1 MKLFRKLRSLFRK
14 RKLDAEMAE
23 EMRYHLEQSAADSAA
38 DGMPSDEA
46 RYAAQRRFGNVAS
59 IQEQAREGRGWVWL
73 EQSLQDL
80 RYAARQLRR
89 SPVFASVTILSLA
102 LAIGANTAIFSLY
115 HEVLV
120 KPLPVANPSELVHFR
135 WIAPVAGFKHMHPV
149 SGWSDP
155 APGTKL
161 QTSTSFSQLSFEW
174 FRDYNQVFT
183 DVFAFAPLYDLKIRV
198 QGVTEISPTGQMVS
212 GGYYR
217 GLGIQPTVGRLLDE
231 DDDRAG
237 ATPVAV
243 ISDRYWQKRFGR
255 DPSILGGAMEING
268 VLCTVVGVSP
278 PGFAGTLQVGE
289 APDVFVPLARV
300 SEVWPQIAF
309 FMKQPWRFWF
319 VQVMGRLRPGVSSGQ
334 AQASLEE
341 LFRRSALDD
350 QATGPVPA
358 PGDVQAVDEPRLQL
372 LPGDKGLFHM
382 RNLYAQPLR
391 ILQALAALVLL
402 IACLNVAN
410 LLLARGAIRRREIAT
425 RLALGAGRGR
435 IVRQLLLESVV
446 LAVGGAVLGLGV
458 AWWGKDLL
466 VGMHAL
472 GQESQ
477 SLNLVLQPR
486 LDLPVL
492 GFATGAA
499 LLTCLLFGLVPTW
512 QATRLDLRA
521 EFAGGTRGPARPA
534 LRLGRSLMVLQVALS
549 LMLLIGAGLLT
560 RTLLNLRQID
570 VGFNREQLL
579 LFRLDAS
586 GSDRSPEQLA
596 AYYDEIAEKLR
607 ALPSV
612 ESVSYSSVPVLSNTR
627 DSTSLTF
634 EGDTSSQ
641 PRSFS
646 PMMNVVTENFFATL
660 QLRLLAGRTFD
671 RRDTTDGLRTAVV
684 NETLARELFGSDNP
698 LGRRVVRHGKPTEIV
713 GVVNDASYADVRES
727 QPPTIYFA
735 FAQNLPDPRAGPGAG
750 QANFTLRAAGEVEPL
765 LSAIQGYLRSQHP
778 DLPLIDARTQVQQI
792 DRQIAQQVLFA
803 RLSSCF
809 GSMVALLVGIGLYGL
824 ISYNVLRR
832 TGEIGIRMALGAQS
846 GDVLCMILRESL
858 GLALLGV
865 LLGAGV
871 AAITGRYLA
880 SRLYGLTAT
889 DGVTYGV
896 VGALIIVVAALACW
910 LPARRAAKVDPVVAL
925 RAE

>member
-1 MKLFRKLRSLFRK
+1 MV
-14 RKLDAEMAE
+14 E
-23 EMRYHLEQSAADSAA
+23 EMRFHLDERTADNLA
-38 DGMPSDEA
+38 DGLAPDEA
-46 RYAAQRRFGNVAS
+46 RSAAERQFGNLAS
-59 IQEQAREGRGWVWL
+59 LQEQAREGRGWTWL
-73 EQSLQDL
+73 EQSSQDA
-80 RYAARQLRR
+80 RYAVRQLLR
-89 SPVFASVTILSLA
+89 SPVFSSVAILSLA
-102 LAIGANTAIFSLY
+102 LAIGGNTAIFSLY

-120 KPLPVANPSELVHFR
+120 KPLPVPNPAELVHFR
-135 WIAPVAGFKHMHPV
+135 WVAPVAGFKHMHPI

-174 FRDYNQVFT
+174 FRDHNQAFT
-183 DVFAFAPLYDLKIRV
+183 DVFAFAPLNDLKIRV
-198 QGVTEISPTGQMVS
+198 KGVTEISSAGELVS

-217 GLGIQPTVGRLLDE
+217 GLGIQPALGRLLGE

-237 ATPVAV
+237 AAPVAV

-255 DPSILGGAMEING
+255 DPSILGQPMEING
-268 VLCTVVGVSP
+268 VLYTVVGVSP
-278 PGFAGTLQVGE
+278 PEFVGTLQVGE

-319 VQVMGRLRPGVSSGQ
+319 VQVMGRLRPDVSLSR

-350 QATGPVPA
+350 QATGPVPSSTYVE
-358 PGDVQAVDEPRLQL
+358 PVDKPQLQL

-382 RNLYAQPLR
+382 RASYAQPLR

-410 LLLARGAIRRREIAT
+410 LLLARGATRRREIAT

-446 LAVGGAVLGLGV
+446 LAAAGAVLGLGL

-477 SLNLVLQPR
+477 SLHLVLQPR

-492 GFATGAA
+492 GFAAGAA
-499 LLTCLLFGLVPTW
+499 LLTTLLFGLAPTW

-521 EFAGGTRGPARPA
+521 EFAGGTRGAARPA
-534 LRLGRSLMVLQVALS
+534 LRLGRALMVLQVALS
-549 LMLLIGAGLLT
+549 LMLLIDAGLLT
-560 RTLLNLRQID
+560 RTLRNLRLID

-579 LFRLDAS
+579 LFRVDAS

-596 AYYDEIAEKLR
+596 AYYNGVAENLKT
-607 ALPSV
+607 LPSV
-612 ESVSYSSVPVLSNTR
+612 ESVSFSSVPVLSDTR
-627 DSTSLTF
+627 DSTTLTF
-634 EGDTSSQ
+634 EGDTSPR
-641 PRSFS
+641 PRSLS
-646 PMMNVVTENFFATL
+646 PMMNVVTENFFTTL
-660 QLRLLAGRTFD
+660 QLHLLAGRTFD
-671 RRDTTDGLRTAVV
+671 RRDTPESPRTAVI
-684 NETLARELFGSDNP
+684 NETLSRELFGPANP
-698 LGRRVVRHGKPTEIV
+698 LGRRVVRQGKPTEIV
-713 GVVNDASYADVRES
+713 GVVNDAGYADVRDPR
-727 QPPTIYFA
+727 PPTIYFA
-735 FAQNLPDPRAGPGAG
+735 FSQNPFDPRAGPGAG
-750 QANFTLRAAGEVEPL
+750 QANFTVRTSGEVETL
-765 LSAIQGYLRSQHP
+765 LPAIQSHLRSQYP
-778 DLPLIDARTQVQQI
+778 DLPLIDHRTQVQQI

-803 RLSSCF
+803 QLSGCF
-809 GSMVALLVGIGLYGL
+809 GSVVALLVGIGLYGL
-824 ISYNVLRR
+824 ISYAVLRR

-846 GDVLCMILRESL
+846 GHVVRMILRESL
-858 GLALLGV
+858 SLALLGV
-865 LLGAGV
+865 LLGAG
-871 AAITGRYLA
+871 ASALTGRFLA

-889 DGVTYGV
+889 DGATYWA
-896 VGALIIVVAALACW
+896 VGALIMGVASLACW
-910 LPARRAAKVDPVVAL
+910 LPARRAAKVDPIVAL